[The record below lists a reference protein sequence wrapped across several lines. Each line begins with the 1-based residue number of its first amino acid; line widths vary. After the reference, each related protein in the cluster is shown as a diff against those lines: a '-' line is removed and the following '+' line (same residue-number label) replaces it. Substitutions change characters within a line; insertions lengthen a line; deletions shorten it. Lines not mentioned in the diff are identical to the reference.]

1 MGFNIFNSSFYFGN
15 SFRQTN
21 KKNHR
26 KENQIHLLITS
37 PKKIKLVWSDEFN
50 YNGLPD
56 SSKWNYEVRGN
67 GCVNHGK
74 EFYTKADTNSAIV
87 KNGVLSIIARKEKHG
102 NNDYTSARLL
112 TTVGGDFAG
121 KEGIDDAAFPVVYQ
135 IDYVHVYE

>member
-1 MGFNIFNSSFYFGN
+1 MWVSTFLILLFISVTLFVK
-15 SFRQTN
+15 RI
-21 KKNHR
+21 KKIIE
-26 KENQIHLLITS
+26 KKIITS

-67 GCVNHGK
+67 GWVNHGK